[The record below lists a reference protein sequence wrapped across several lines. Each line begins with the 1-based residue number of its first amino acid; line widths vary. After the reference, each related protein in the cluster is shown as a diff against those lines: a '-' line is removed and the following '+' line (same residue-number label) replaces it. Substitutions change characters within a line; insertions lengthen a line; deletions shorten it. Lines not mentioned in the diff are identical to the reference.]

1 MYMLHLQAGIVPYNV
16 LELCKQEI
24 LQVMGITAC
33 EGMGEELRWSKGEE
47 GEGRGMRRRE
57 GGGVQVIKTFSTR
70 DGWWYIGI
78 KDL

>member
-1 MYMLHLQAGIVPYNV
+1 M
-16 LELCKQEI
+16 
-24 LQVMGITAC
+24 MGITAC
-33 EGMGEELRWSKGEE
+33 EGMGEKWRKSKK
-47 GEGRGMRRRE
+47 EGRGMRRRE